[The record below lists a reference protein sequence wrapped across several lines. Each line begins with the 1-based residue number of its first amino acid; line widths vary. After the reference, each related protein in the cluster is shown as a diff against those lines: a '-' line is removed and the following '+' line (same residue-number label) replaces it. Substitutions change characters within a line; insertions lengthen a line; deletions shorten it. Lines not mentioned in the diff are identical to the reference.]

1 MLYLKVFLEFYFF
14 IIFKIM
20 VYILSL
26 HIYINFLNKL
36 LNCKLKCHSAKNNNY
51 IIR

>member
-20 VYILSL
+20 VYTLSL

-36 LNCKLKCHSAKNNNY
+36 LNCKLNVTVQKT
-51 IIR
+51 IIIL